1 MHPRRPYT
9 AATGKAKIA
18 PFRPLDSSGAPDR
31 RRILTSAPERDHKV
45 SPFELMRDGN
55 YRRLWITGG
64 FVGVIRWLE
73 LLAVSIFVFDST
85 GSAFQTALITFF
97 RLLPM
102 FLLGAVFGAIAER
115 MNRRTLMLIALGL
128 LAVTT
133 TALAVLA
140 AAKLIAVWHLAIAV
154 FLGGAVHTSE
164 FPVRRTMLGE
174 IAGPQRAQPAL
185 ALDSLTNNGTRL
197 LGPVGGGVLYQYVGL
212 QGAYMLC
219 AVLYAIDFILVLRVA
234 YQSSAQPS
242 AAASHYLTN
251 IAEGLRFIRRQRM
264 IVGALLITVIV
275 NMFAVPFT
283 ALVPVIGRDDLSL
296 SPSLVGVLAS
306 AEGIGAL
313 IGALLVIW
321 LQPRNFPRTYLI
333 GSFVFF
339 AGVLMFAGSGSFLI
353 ALAVLIVAGLGHA
366 GFSTT
371 QSGIMFSAATPQMR
385 SRVLGVLATSIGAG
399 PLGVLNLGFMAEW
412 LGSSL
417 AIAIMTAEGIVL
429 LAIVALIYPEIFR
442 GRGDQR

>member
-1 MHPRRPYT
+1 
-9 AATGKAKIA
+9 
-18 PFRPLDSSGAPDR
+18 
-31 RRILTSAPERDHKV
+31 
-45 SPFELMRDGN
+45 MRDGN

-73 LLAVSIFVFDST
+73 LLAVSVYVYDIT
-85 GSAFQTALITFF
+85 GSAFQTALMTFF
-97 RLLPM
+97 RFLPM
-102 FLLGAVFGAIAER
+102 ILLGAVFGAIAER

-133 TALAVLA
+133 TVLAVLA
-140 AAKLIAVWHLAIAV
+140 FAKLIAVWHLAVAV

-174 IAGPQRAQPAL
+174 IAGAGRGQPAL

-212 QGAYMLC
+212 YGAYVLC
-219 AVLYAIDFILVLRVA
+219 AVLYAVGFILVLRVA
-234 YQSSAQPS
+234 YRSSAQPS
-242 AAASHYLTN
+242 AAPSHYLTN
-251 IAEGLRFIRRQRM
+251 IVEGLRFIRRQRM

-296 SPSLVGVLAS
+296 SPSLIGVLAS

-333 GSFVFF
+333 GAFVFF
-339 AGVLMFAGSGSFLI
+339 AGVVLFAGSGGFVHALI
-353 ALAVLIVAGLGHA
+353 VLIVAGLGHA

-399 PLGVLNLGFMAEW
+399 PIGVLNLGFMAEW
-412 LGSSL
+412 LGSSM
-417 AIAIMTAEGIVL
+417 AIAVMTAEGL
-429 LAIVALIYPEIFR
+429 LLLVIVAAVYPEIYR
-442 GRGDQR
+442 GRND

>member
-1 MHPRRPYT
+1 
-9 AATGKAKIA
+9 
-18 PFRPLDSSGAPDR
+18 
-31 RRILTSAPERDHKV
+31 
-45 SPFELMRDGN
+45 MRDGN
-55 YRRLWITGG
+55 YRRLWIAGG

-73 LLAVSIFVFDST
+73 LLAISVYVFDVT
-85 GSAFQTALITFF
+85 GSAFQTALMTFF

-102 FLLGAVFGAIAER
+102 ILLGAVFGAIAER

-128 LAVTT
+128 LAVV
-133 TALAVLA
+133 TALLA
-140 AAKLIAVWHLAIAV
+140 AFAMFELVAVWHLAVAV

-174 IAGPQRAQPAL
+174 IAGPERAQPAL

-212 QGAYMLC
+212 DGAYLLC
-219 AVLYAIDFILVLRVA
+219 AALYAIGFVLVLRVT
-234 YQSSAQPS
+234 YRSSAQPS
-242 AAASHYLTN
+242 APASHYLTN
-251 IAEGLRFIRRQRM
+251 IVEGVRFIRRQRM
-264 IVGALLITVIV
+264 IVGALLITILV

-283 ALVPVIGRDDLSL
+283 ALVPVIGRDDLAL
-296 SPSLVGVLAS
+296 TPSLVGVLAS

-313 IGALLVIW
+313 IGAVLVIW
-321 LQPRNFPRTYLI
+321 LQPRNFPRTYLV

-339 AGVLMFAGSGSFLI
+339 AGVLLFAGSGSFTV
-353 ALAVLIVAGLGHA
+353 ALAVLIFAGLGHA

-399 PLGVLNLGFMAEW
+399 PVGVLNLGLMAE
-412 LGSSL
+412 LMDPSL
-417 AIAIMTAEGIVL
+417 AIAVMAGEGVVL
-429 LAIVALIYPEIFR
+429 LLVITLIYPEIYR
-442 GRGDQR
+442 GPGDQR

>member
-1 MHPRRPYT
+1 
-9 AATGKAKIA
+9 
-18 PFRPLDSSGAPDR
+18 
-31 RRILTSAPERDHKV
+31 
-45 SPFELMRDGN
+45 MRDGN

-73 LLAVSIFVFDST
+73 LLAISVYVFDVT
-85 GSAFQTALITFF
+85 GSAFQTALMTFF
-97 RLLPM
+97 RFLPM
-102 FLLGAVFGAIAER
+102 ILLGAVFGAVAER
-115 MNRRTLMLIALGL
+115 VNRRTLLLIALGL
-128 LAVTT
+128 LAAVTT
-133 TALAVLA
+133 LLAVLA
-140 AAKLIAVWHLAIAV
+140 MAKLVAVWHLAAAV
-154 FLGGAVHTSE
+154 FLGGAVHTTE

-174 IAGPQRAQPAL
+174 IAGPDRAQPAL

-212 QGAYMLC
+212 QGAYLLC
-219 AVLYAIDFILVLRVA
+219 AALYAIGFVLVLRVA
-234 YQSSAQPS
+234 YRSTAQP
-242 AAASHYLTN
+242 AAAPSHYLTN
-251 IAEGLRFIRRQRM
+251 IVEGLRFIRRRRM
-264 IVGALLITVIV
+264 IVGALLVTVLV
-275 NMFAVPFT
+275 NMFAVPFA
-283 ALVPVIGRDDLSL
+283 ALVPVIGRNGLAL

-321 LQPRNFPRTYLI
+321 LQPRNFPRTYLV

-339 AGVLMFAGSGSFLI
+339 AGVLLFAGSGSFLG

-399 PLGVLNLGFMAEW
+399 PIGVLNLGLMAEW
-412 LGSSL
+412 LAPSP
-417 AIAIMTAEGIVL
+417 AIVVMASEGALL
-429 LAIVALIYPEIFR
+429 LAVVAMAFPEIYR
-442 GRGDQR
+442 GRAS